1 MEKMI
6 RKKKDVRS
14 HDDFYLKD
22 KKYQNNPK
30 YTTKVIYRMLK
41 RKNFKS
47 LIDIGCGNG
56 DFLKYISKR
65 FVGKKY
71 IGTDIHKSLIKQNKK
86 KHKNIKFYYDNI
98 NLAKSQLKADIVH
111 ATGVIN
117 IFDKVEKFLKN
128 IILRCNSKG
137 QIFIIHYFNDYDLD
151 YLVRYRNNKFS
162 KTNLIEE
169 QGWNVFSK
177 STISRILNQNK
188 KVKKFR
194 FIEIKFPKNINV
206 KKNKQDLC
214 ISWSVNFKNCKY
226 FINGLGFLNKIYLLK
241 IELK

>member
-1 MEKMI
+1 MI

-30 YTTKVIYRMLK
+30 YNNKVIYRMLK

-86 KHKNIKFYYDNI
+86 
-98 NLAKSQLKADIVH
+98 
-111 ATGVIN
+111 T
-117 IFDKVEKFLKN
+117 
-128 IILRCNSKG
+128 
-137 QIFIIHYFNDYDLD
+137 
-151 YLVRYRNNKFS
+151 
-162 KTNLIEE
+162 
-169 QGWNVFSK
+169 
-177 STISRILNQNK
+177 
-188 KVKKFR
+188 
-194 FIEIKFPKNINV
+194 
-206 KKNKQDLC
+206 
-214 ISWSVNFKNCKY
+214 
-226 FINGLGFLNKIYLLK
+226 
-241 IELK
+241 